1 MLCSIL
7 QHSAIQLH
15 IAQTLCKIAF
25 TDVFKTGQT
34 LAAGHLS
41 YRRLGSSDDG
51 SGAGEKYDDHSD
63 QAVASSNSDPAA
75 TSSSDDHSDRAAG
88 NFSINHGDQ
97 AAVPVSLQEEVI
109 LLFA

>member
-15 IAQTLCKIAF
+15 IAQTLCKLAF

-51 SGAGEKYDDHSD
+51 SRAGEKDDDYSD
-63 QAVASSNSDPAA
+63 QAAASSNSDRG
-75 TSSSDDHSDRAAG
+75 DRAAASFKCC
-88 NFSINHGDQ
+88 N
-97 AAVPVSLQEEVI
+97 
-109 LLFA
+109 